1 MYYDVGAGLA
11 PPGNEELMKNKIV
24 ILVLIIA
31 FIGIMLLSNNVLQNE
46 TNKVNFQENIIEE
59 EEKVMINNVTR
70 ESFETEVLNSEK
82 TVLIDFYAD
91 WCGPCKMLSKV
102 VEQFASENENI
113 KVVKINVDD
122 EQDLAIEYGVMS
134 IPTLVVI
141 KNGQELNRSVGLISK
156 DDILNLVK

>member
-1 MYYDVGAGLA
+1 M
-11 PPGNEELMKNKIV
+11 
-24 ILVLIIA
+24 II
-31 FIGIMLLSNNVLQNE
+31 
-46 TNKVNFQENIIEE
+46 
-59 EEKVMINNVTR
+59 NVTS
-70 ESFETEVLNSEK
+70 ENFETEVLNSEK

-91 WCGPCKMLSKV
+91 WCGPCKMLSRV
-102 VEQFASENENI
+102 VEQFANENENI

-141 KNGQELNRSVGLISK
+141 RNGQEVNRSVGLVSK